1 MKRQLQNVTH
11 HHPRQTKNPP
21 DIGRVLHMTNIGNCI
36 TREILRLTQSE
47 KPQFTES

>member
-11 HHPRQTKNPP
+11 RRPTPNKNPP

-36 TREILRLTQSE
+36 TRGILRLTQSE